1 MCKRICS
8 FVLVFVLCL
17 IPMQATAAN
26 PDMPSRIEAYLIA
39 DSGEVMSV
47 IGQKVDLSQEISE
60 LSASSSSE
68 ESSTYVFS
76 LYSNPSYTLTANE
89 MDGSLS
95 VRVYLTI
102 KYTTRNSPAEYLL
115 TNVSG
120 SWEILDSRVSI
131 TKAELEYGCTGFYP
145 SYAEQS
151 GSKEVSNNFSY
162 DTGFTKY
169 IIPEGGVL
177 GSYLTLDLLMG
188 QTRQWDFVIKN
199 YLFD

>member
-1 MCKRICS
+1 M
-8 FVLVFVLCL
+8 VFVLCL

-26 PDMPSRIEAYLIA
+26 TVDFPVMPSEIEAYLIS
-39 DSGEVMSV
+39 DSGEVFSV
-47 IGQKVDLSQEISE
+47 IGQKVDLLQEVNEFSAWSPSE
-60 LSASSSSE
+60 GSA
-68 ESSTYVFS
+68 TYVFS
-76 LYSNPSYTLTANE
+76 LYADPSYTLTANE

-102 KYTTRNSPAEYLL
+102 KYTTRNSPTEYLL

-120 SWEILDSRVSI
+120 SWEILDSRVSV
-131 TKAELEYGCTGFYP
+131 TKAVLDYGCSGFYP
-145 SYAEQS
+145 SYTQQS
-151 GSKEVSNNFSY
+151 ASKEVSNGFNC

-169 IIPEGGVL
+169 VVAEGGVL

-188 QTRQWDFVIKN
+188 QTREWDFRIKN